1 MMLTPCKIDLQHELW
16 LLLMKKRLSWAPL
29 ETEPRRVLDIGTGTG
44 IWACDYAEAHPTAE
58 VVGTDLSLIQ
68 PKYSPPNCHF
78 VREDA
83 EEEWV
88 HDSPFDYIHV
98 RMM

>member
-1 MMLTPCKIDLQHELW
+1 MDGK
-16 LLLMKKRLSWAPL
+16 LSWAPINA
-29 ETEPRRVLDIGTGTG
+29 EPARVLDVGTGTG
-44 IWACDYAEAHPTAE
+44 IWACDYAEAHPTTE
-58 VVGTDLSLIQ
+58 VIGTDLSLIQ
-68 PKYSPPNCHF
+68 TNHSPPNCRF

-88 HDSPFDYIHV
+88 HDQPFDYIHA

>member
-1 MMLTPCKIDLQHELW
+1 M
-16 LLLMKKRLSWAPL
+16 
-29 ETEPRRVLDIGTGTG
+29 LDIGTVTG
-44 IWACDYAEAHPTAE
+44 IWACDYAEAHPTTD

-68 PKYSPPNCHF
+68 PNYSPPNCRF

-88 HDSPFDYIHV
+88 HDRPFDYIHA
-98 RMM
+98 RMT